1 MHDNILHK
9 LADRWERDAK
19 DPEAMDGSDEAKER
33 NAYEHGVR
41 KTKRECASTLRELVR
56 LIGD

>member
-1 MHDNILHK
+1 MHDNILTK

-19 DPEAMDGSDEAKER
+19 DPEAQDGSDEAKER
-33 NAYEHGVR
+33 NAFENGQR
-41 KTKRECASTLRELVR
+41 KAKRECAGTLRELMR